1 MKVRSVK
8 PTPTS
13 GVQPSLKQHSTPH
26 LKTCNTHIL
35 RAIAMLCIVTPV
47 VGYAQQATDLG
58 AVSAAD
64 GSGSATQTSRIP
76 AAAKSAPS
84 QGSLEA
90 RSAQS
95 EVSEA
100 FIRNYTSPIADF
112 SQVIQMTPGVYSYS
126 PNGPGLGDTKTYFRG
141 FQDGDYSVTFDGI
154 PFQDTNSPTHH
165 TWAFFPAQFIGGA
178 VVDRSPGSAATI
190 GPANFGGSIN
200 LLSRNLD
207 PQQRTSVTGS
217 YGTWNTSLIGLE
229 HETGQFGSD
238 GSSNLLFNVHEMK
251 SDGYETYNKQ
261 KRDAISLKYQFAI
274 TDNTALTVFASSIDL
289 HTNTPNTKGPTRAQV
304 AQYGDNYLMSGDPK
318 QANYY
323 GYNFYHVT
331 SDFEYLGL
339 TSNLGNGWKL
349 DDKLYTYAYHN
360 QQNYNGTTITTT
372 SGTDKLNAYR
382 TYGNL
387 LRLSQES
394 GMGTLRTG
402 LWSEYADTNRYQI
415 PSDPRTWIDAVLPN
429 FHEKFKTTTLQ
440 PFVEYEFNV
449 TNDLK
454 ITPGVKYA
462 SYRQDFTQFAD
473 NGKTVGSLGGA
484 PSISHATTYNS
495 TLPSL
500 DVHYKLQQ
508 NWSAYAQFA
517 TGSEI
522 PPTNVFDVKNANV
535 TVLPAMV
542 KTKTFQIGTVWK
554 SERFTLDVD
563 AYHIK
568 FDNAYSSSTDT
579 SGNTTFYANGT
590 SVTQGVEAESN
601 IILGG
606 GFSLYINGT
615 YGSSKYSNGQWVA
628 SAPSDTETLGLSYEQ
643 GAWNTGWFTKRVG
656 KMYNDNGGIHQAV
669 SIDPFLLSNLFV
681 NYTWKNP
688 VSWAKQAKVQFGV
701 NNLFDNHSIVGVT
714 PASTKTSV
722 PAPGDQLTLLPARST
737 SLTLTLDF

>member
-1 MKVRSVK
+1 MKV
-8 PTPTS
+8 
-13 GVQPSLKQHSTPH
+13 PSLKP
-26 LKTCNTHIL
+26 CAVNVL
-35 RAIAMLCIVTPV
+35 RALAVMCMVTPYV
-47 VGYAQQATDLG
+47 AKAQQATDLG

-64 GSGSATQTSRIP
+64 GSGAANHAASVP
-76 AAAKSAPS
+76 AAARNAPS
-84 QGSLEA
+84 QGSLTA

-95 EVSEA
+95 EVSDA

-112 SQVIQMTPGVYSYS
+112 SQVIQMTPGVYSFS
-126 PNGPGLGDTKTYFRG
+126 PNGPALGDTKTYFRG
-141 FQDGDYSVTFDGI
+141 FQDGDYSITFDGI

-165 TWAFFPAQFIGGA
+165 SWAFFPSQFIGGA

-200 LLSRNLD
+200 LLSRNLE

-217 YGTWNTSLIGLE
+217 YGTWNTSLIGVE
-229 HETGQFGSD
+229 HETGQIGAD

-251 SDGYETYNKQ
+251 SDGYQTFNKQ
-261 KRDAISLKYQFAI
+261 KRDAVSLKYQFAI
-274 TDNTALTVFASSIDL
+274 TDNTALTLFGSYIDL
-289 HTNTPNTKGPTRAQV
+289 HANTPNTKGPTRAQV
-304 AQYGDNYLMSGDPK
+304 AKFGDNYLMSNDPK

-331 SDFEYLGL
+331 TDFEYLGL

-372 SGTDKLNAYR
+372 SATDKLNAYR
-382 TYGNL
+382 THGNL

-394 GMGTLRTG
+394 GVGTLRTG

-454 ITPGVKYA
+454 ITPGIKYA
-462 SYRQDFTQFAD
+462 AYRQDFTQFAD
-473 NGKTVGSLGGA
+473 NGKTVGNLGGA
-484 PSISHATTYNS
+484 PSISHAATYS
-495 TLPSL
+495 ATLPSL
-500 DVHYKLQQ
+500 DLHYKLQP
-508 NWSAYAQFA
+508 NWSAYAQYA
-517 TGSEI
+517 VGDEI
-522 PPTNVFDVKNANV
+522 PPTNVFDVKNAKV
-535 TVLPAMV
+535 TVLPAAI

-554 SERFTLDVD
+554 SDRFTLDVD

-568 FDNAYSSSTDT
+568 FDNAYSSSTDI
-579 SGNTTFYANGT
+579 SGNTTFFANGT
-590 SVTQGVEAESN
+590 SVSQGVEAESN

-606 GFSLYINGT
+606 GFNLYINGT
-615 YGSSKYSNGQWVA
+615 YGSAKYSNGLWVA

-643 GAWNTGWFTKRVG
+643 GAWNMGWFTKRVG
-656 KMYNDNGGIHQAV
+656 KTYNDNGATHQAV
-669 SIDPFLLSNLFV
+669 AIDPFTLSNLFV
-681 NYTWKNP
+681 NYTVKNP
-688 VSWAKQAKVQFGV
+688 VSWAKQAKIQFGI
-701 NNLFDNHSIVGVT
+701 NNLFDKHSTVGVT
-714 PASTKTSV
+714 PATTTTSV

-737 SLTLTLDF
+737 ALTLTIDF